1 MMRTIE
7 MTVSPTGQIRMEA
20 HGFVGSSCRDATQ
33 ALERA
38 LGQVTG
44 EALTAEFYQ
53 VLPEPAREREPS

>member
-1 MMRTIE
+1 MRIIE
-7 MTVSPTGQIRMEA
+7 ITVSPTGQIRIEA

-44 EALTAEFYQ
+44 ETLTTEFYQ
-53 VLPEPAREREPS
+53 ELPAETGLRESH

>member
-1 MMRTIE
+1 MRIIE
-7 MTVSPTGQIRMEA
+7 MTVSPTGRIRIEA
-20 HGFVGSSCRDATQ
+20 HGFIGSSCRDATH

-53 VLPEPAREREPS
+53 ELPAETRLRESH